1 MCSTLGEA
9 WYTYGKMRDAEQ
21 EKRLTDGEYQK
32 QSQHFDNNLK
42 LREALETRKNKSDR
56 IFQTARSDYNKAA
69 LQAEPILRRMTE
81 SPPPPISNTIIDEAV
96 RKAMR
101 RELEKFPSF
110 REMHGALG
118 DLEDKIVKR
127 TGNDIRAEVKREL
140 RDYTHS
146 SEFRGLSEQVRD
158 LTLRGRQTSVSSDTS
173 RDKDYRTGAHPRE
186 VENARQEL
194 SSRQQDQGREIA
206 SLNDRL
212 NTLHTQQ
219 KEIMVQQNRRI
230 QMPTGA
236 RSEDIVKVSHPL
248 KVISQFRSSRL
259 S

>member
-42 LREALETRKNKSDR
+42 LREALETRKNKCDR

-69 LQAEPILRRMTE
+69 QQAEPILRRMTE
-81 SPPPPISNTIIDEAV
+81 SPPPPISNTIIEETV
-96 RKAMR
+96 RKVMR

-110 REMHGALG
+110 REMHDALG
-118 DLEDKIVKR
+118 DLEGKIVKK
-127 TGNDIRAEVKREL
+127 TGNDVWTEVKREL

-158 LTLRGRQTSVSSDTS
+158 LTMRGPQMSVSSDTPG
-173 RDKDYRTGAHPRE
+173 DKDYRGGAPARE
-186 VENARQEL
+186 VENVRQEL
-194 SSRQQDQGREIA
+194 SSRQQEQGREIA

-212 NTLHTQQ
+212 NTLHTKQR
-219 KEIMVQQNRRI
+219 EIMVQQNRRI
-230 QMPTGA
+230 QMPTGT

-248 KVISQFRSSRL
+248 KVISRFRSSRL